1 MNPAPTTPGTN
12 SDPQRPEFLVIG
24 AGPNNETEGATARP
38 QFSPFSLIQTAW
50 KQKVIILSVWFVFS
64 ILAVA
69 VVRFLPLVYKAE
81 ALVLLESQSIPAN
94 FVSPTTVRSDLVQR
108 LNSLNEQVQSYPQ
121 LLEIINTVGL
131 YAEESKTESQDKLVE
146 RMRKDISVDLDQGF
160 GRTTDRP
167 QAFRVGYSG
176 PEPQTVAL
184 VANRL
189 AHLFIEQDLRA
200 SVVESSGTAEF
211 LESQL
216 EEARVQLETQE
227 ARLGRYKLEHNG
239 ELPEQ
244 EGALLGTLSR
254 LQSQLQAN
262 QDGIRQAE
270 QDRFFARNSLEV
282 AVSSARDLRA
292 ISQRPDTSRTVVDS
306 EAGARLEDPTIRS
319 IRTLRNDL
327 IELRQR
333 YTETHPEVV
342 KAEETLK
349 RLELAAREQ
358 QASNAATRAQLEAA
372 EGAAKSATPEISQ
385 GDDSALDSLL
395 EPELQRRVDQI
406 RQFQTQIKSLDNR
419 IETLQSGQSR
429 LLAAIADADRQV
441 QKLPIREQEMAALIR
456 DYEITKNNYQSL
468 LRKRMDAG
476 LAMEMEKRQKSEKLV
491 LLASARV
498 PTEPIKPKVLILS
511 LGGSGIGLVL
521 GLILGAGR
529 ELKKNVFLGEW
540 ELPSDLTVMGRVPT
554 FAVGATEKTSL
565 SFRRIIAVSSILA
578 LLLVLGMGAVE
589 LQGGWPTF

>member
-1 MNPAPTTPGTN
+1 VINQGARNEGENAPA
-12 SDPQRPEFLVIG
+12 S
-24 AGPNNETEGATARP
+24 P
-38 QFSPFSLIQTAW
+38 QFSPISIAQTIW
-50 KQKVIILSVWFVFS
+50 KQKLVILSVWFGVS
-64 ILAVA
+64 ILAA
-69 VVRFLPLVYKAE
+69 VIVRSMPPVYKAE

-108 LNSLNEQVQSYPQ
+108 LNSLNEQVQSYAQ
-121 LLEIINTVGL
+121 LLEIINSLGL
-131 YAEESKTESQDKLVE
+131 YSEESKTETPDKLVE

-176 PEPQTVAL
+176 PKPEIVGQ

-200 SVVESSGTAEF
+200 SVVESSGTADF

-216 EEARVQLETQE
+216 EEARVQLERQE

-262 QDGIRQAE
+262 QDAVRQAE

-282 AVSSARDLRA
+282 AVSTARDLRA
-292 ISQRPDTSRTVVDS
+292 IGQRPDPGRAAIDS
-306 EAGARLEDPTIRS
+306 EAATRLDDPTISAVRS
-319 IRTLRNDL
+319 MKSQLF
-327 IELRQR
+327 ELRQR

-342 KAEETLK
+342 KAKETLK
-349 RLELAAREQ
+349 QLELAAREQ
-358 QASNAATRAQLEAA
+358 KASTKVGSAQPEDLE
-372 EGAAKSATPEISQ
+372 GGGKTVSSDPGQ
-385 GDDSALDSLL
+385 GTDSALDSLL

-419 IETLQSGQSR
+419 IETLQSGQAR
-429 LLAAIADADRQV
+429 ILAAIADADRQV

-456 DYEITKNNYQSL
+456 DYEITKGNYQSL

-491 LLASARV
+491 LLSSARV

-511 LGGSGIGLVL
+511 LSGSGIGLVL

-540 ELPSDLTVMGRVPT
+540 ELPSDLTVMGRVPD
-554 FAVGATEKTSL
+554 FAVGSPEKTSL
-565 SFRRIIAVSSILA
+565 SFRRIVAVSSILA
-578 LLLVLGMGAVE
+578 LLLVLGIGVVG
-589 LQGGWPTF
+589 LHGGWPSF

>member
-1 MNPAPTTPGTN
+1 
-12 SDPQRPEFLVIG
+12 VIG
-24 AGPNNETEGATARP
+24 QGARNEGENAPASP
-38 QFSPFSLIQTAW
+38 QFSPTSIAQTIW
-50 KQKVIILSVWFVFS
+50 KQKLVILSVWFGVS
-64 ILAVA
+64 ILAA
-69 VVRFLPLVYKAE
+69 VIVRSMPPVYKAE

-108 LNSLNEQVQSYPQ
+108 LNSLNEQVQSYAQ
-121 LLEIINTVGL
+121 LLEIINSLGL
-131 YAEESKTESQDKLVE
+131 YSEESKTETPDKLVE

-176 PEPQTVAL
+176 PKPEIVGQ

-200 SVVESSGTAEF
+200 SVVESSGTADF

-216 EEARVQLETQE
+216 EEARVQLERQE

-262 QDGIRQAE
+262 QDAVRQAE

-282 AVSSARDLRA
+282 AVSTARDLRA
-292 ISQRPDTSRTVVDS
+292 IGQRPDPGRAAIDS
-306 EAGARLEDPTIRS
+306 EAATRLDEPTIRAVRS
-319 IRTLRNDL
+319 MKSQLF
-327 IELRQR
+327 ELRQR

-342 KAEETLK
+342 KAKETLK
-349 RLELAAREQ
+349 QLELAAREQ
-358 QASNAATRAQLEAA
+358 QASIKIGSAQPEDLE
-372 EGAAKSATPEISQ
+372 GGGKTVSSDPGQ
-385 GDDSALDSLL
+385 GTDSALDSLL

-419 IETLQSGQSR
+419 IETLQSGQAR
-429 LLAAIADADRQV
+429 ILAAIADADRQV

-456 DYEITKNNYQSL
+456 DYEITKGNYQSL

-491 LLASARV
+491 LLSSARV

-511 LGGSGIGLVL
+511 LSGSGIGLVL

-540 ELPSDLTVMGRVPT
+540 ELPSDLTVMGRVPD
-554 FAVGATEKTSL
+554 FAVGSPEKTSL
-565 SFRRIIAVSSILA
+565 SFRRIVAVSSILA
-578 LLLVLGMGAVE
+578 LLLVLGIGVVG
-589 LQGGWPTF
+589 LHGGWPSF